1 MKYNT
6 IEELMHELNLEVNNS
21 NNEIEKKLLDEF
33 YADKRKEIDFLENH
47 IKDIERGDY
56 KPKSFERINS

>member
-6 IEELMHELNLEVNNS
+6 IEELMYRLNLEVNNL
-21 NNEIEKKLLDEF
+21 NNEIEQKVLDEF
-33 YADKRKEIDFLENH
+33 YADKRKEIDFLKNH

>member
-33 YADKRKEIDFLENH
+33 YADKRKELEFLKEY
-47 IKDIERGDY
+47 IKDIESGKY
-56 KPKSFERINS
+56 EPKDFERSNR